1 MMLSQ
6 DFLTSSY
13 VIYFFLIYNTVI
25 LIIVLDYFTP
35 SLRIRNIK
43 WILAYFRRYS
53 SKNVKPQYTNVT
65 NSKKDEVVLKNL
77 KDLKCLQMIQQI
89 IYSWRKRIVFRISF
103 CEQNL
108 LSAPGFK
115 NNYWIHLN
123 ACLVNQK
130 YRINKSCLV
139 VLSTFDIFPMEFL
152 GCPIN
157 FDSATSHFYLKFAF
171 VKSDLRTPF
180 PFLRSIFEASST

>member
-1 MMLSQ
+1 MNSR
-6 DFLTSSY
+6 
-13 VIYFFLIYNTVI
+13 V
-25 LIIVLDYFTP
+25 
-35 SLRIRNIK
+35 
-43 WILAYFRRYS
+43 FRRYS

-115 NNYWIHLN
+115 NNEYTLMY
-123 ACLVNQK
+123 V
-130 YRINKSCLV
+130 
-139 VLSTFDIFPMEFL
+139 
-152 GCPIN
+152 
-157 FDSATSHFYLKFAF
+157 
-171 VKSDLRTPF
+171 
-180 PFLRSIFEASST
+180 